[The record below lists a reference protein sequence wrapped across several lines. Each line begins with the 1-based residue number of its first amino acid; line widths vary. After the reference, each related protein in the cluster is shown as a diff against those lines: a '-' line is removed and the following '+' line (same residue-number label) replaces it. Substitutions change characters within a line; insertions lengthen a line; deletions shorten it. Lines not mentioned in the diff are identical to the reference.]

1 MLMRKNETESI
12 PSVKKPVK
20 DMTESS
26 GITEDIKEKGGI
38 KNESEA
44 AAQDFLDAISANDP
58 GALVD
63 AFMALDMACDELSG
77 EEEEEEE
84 EEETESEGEPKKS
97 PKDLISIILAK
108 KKPS

>member
-1 MLMRKNETESI
+1 MLMRKNETEGI

-26 GITEDIKEKGGI
+26 GMTEGIKEKGGI
-38 KNESEA
+38 KSEAEA
-44 AAQDFLDAISANDP
+44 AAQDFIDAISANDA

-77 EEEEEEE
+77 EDEGEDEED
-84 EEETESEGEPKKS
+84 TEGEGEPKKS

>member
-1 MLMRKNETESI
+1 MLMRKNESEGI

-26 GITEDIKEKGGI
+26 GMTEDIKEKGGI
-38 KNESEA
+38 KSEAEA
-44 AAQDFLDAISANDP
+44 AAQDFMDAISANDP

-77 EEEEEEE
+77 EDEGEDE
-84 EEETESEGEPKKS
+84 EEETEGEGEPKKS